1 MAQCQD
7 VTVAADQTSC
17 TAAADGDTV
26 TVVDSGGVGTTI
38 EWTVE
43 AADASG
49 SWIAMVCGVAVG
61 NPGGGP

>member
-1 MAQCQD
+1 

-49 SWIAMVCGVAVG
+49 NWIAMVCGVAVG